1 MKKILYLSPVDWFWI
16 KQRPQHMCEK
26 LSKNY
31 KVSFFSIKSWTGN
44 EMLKNSHTENQ
55 SISESSTFKIN
66 ENLTIIRKNLFPFQG
81 SLSFIKNLNVQL
93 YTKYIHSLDAKEN
106 FEIIIMTHPNDF
118 NIVSSLKLKNKVL
131 IYDCMDNYKNFSGN
145 NFDETVNNE
154 INLTKISD
162 LIIVSSDDL
171 FKEIIKYDEN
181 YQSKTI
187 IINNGVDMQT
197 FDLSKY
203 NQITNITISNK
214 KKIGY
219 IGTISEWL
227 DLELIKNF
235 ALKHKNVEFY
245 LYGPIDKSVDV
256 NSYKTMQNIF
266 FEGVKPYSSLPS
278 ILSEI
283 DIAIM
288 PFKVTDLI
296 KSVNPV
302 KIYEYLAMGKP
313 VLAVHYPEMI
323 KFGDLIETY
332 DSALDFEEILLRML
346 TVEHNVNDINRK
358 VEFARMNSWDERISI
373 LDLHI
378 KKLVD
383 IEDQSKRSE
392 IKK

>member
-31 KVSFFSIKSWTGN
+31 YVSFFSIKSWTGN

-55 SISESSTFKIN
+55 NISESSTFKIN
-66 ENLTIIRKNLFPFQG
+66 DNLSIIRKNLFPFQR
-81 SLSFIKNLNVQL
+81 SLSFVQKLNVQL
-93 YTKYIHSLDAKEN
+93 YSKYIRSLDAKEN
-106 FEIIIMTHPNDF
+106 FNIIIVTHPNDI

-145 NFDETVNNE
+145 NFIETVNNE
-154 INLTKISD
+154 TKLVKISD
-162 LIIVSSDDL
+162 LVIVSSDDL
-171 FKEIIKYDEN
+171 YKEIIKYDDN

-187 IINNGVDMQT
+187 ILNNGVDMQT

-203 NQITNITISNK
+203 NQNTNQSNARK
-214 KKIGY
+214 KRIGY

-227 DLELIKNF
+227 DLDLIKNF
-235 ALKHKNVEFY
+235 ALKYNNVEFY
-245 LYGPIDKSVDV
+245 LYGPIDKSVDISLY
-256 NSYKTMQNIF
+256 NTLENIF
-266 FEGVKPYSSLPS
+266 FEGVKPYNMLPS
-278 ILSEI
+278 ILSDI

-302 KIYEYLAMGKP
+302 KIYEYLAMGKHII
-313 VLAVHYPEMI
+313 AVYYPEME

-332 DSALDFEEILLRML
+332 NNALDFEETLSRML
-346 TVEHNVNDINRK
+346 TVEYNVNDINRK
-358 VEFARMNSWDERISI
+358 VEFARMNSWDERISVLEKQI
-373 LDLHI
+373 
-378 KKLVD
+378 
-383 IEDQSKRSE
+383 S
-392 IKK
+392 

>member
-1 MKKILYLSPVDWFWI
+1 
-16 KQRPQHMCEK
+16 
-26 LSKNY
+26 
-31 KVSFFSIKSWTGN
+31 
-44 EMLKNSHTENQ
+44 
-55 SISESSTFKIN
+55 
-66 ENLTIIRKNLFPFQG
+66 
-81 SLSFIKNLNVQL
+81 
-93 YTKYIHSLDAKEN
+93 
-106 FEIIIMTHPNDF
+106 
-118 NIVSSLKLKNKVL
+118 
-131 IYDCMDNYKNFSGN
+131 MDNYKNFSGN
-145 NFDETVNNE
+145 NFIETVNNE
-154 INLTKISD
+154 IKLVKISD

-171 FKEIIKYDEN
+171 YKEIIKYDDN

-187 IINNGVDMQT
+187 ILNNGVDMQT

-203 NQITNITISNK
+203 NQNTKHSNAK
-214 KKIGY
+214 KKRIGY

-227 DLELIKNF
+227 DLDLIKNF
-235 ALKHKNVEFY
+235 ALKYNNVEFY
-245 LYGPIDKSVDV
+245 LYGPIDKSVEISLYNTLENV
-256 NSYKTMQNIF
+256 L

-302 KIYEYLAMGKP
+302 KIYEYLAMGKHI
-313 VLAVHYPEMI
+313 LAVYYPEME

-332 DSALDFEEILLRML
+332 DNAIDFEETLLRML

-358 VEFARMNSWDERISI
+358 VKFARMNSWDERISI

-378 KKLVD
+378 KKLVY

-392 IKK
+392 IKNEA